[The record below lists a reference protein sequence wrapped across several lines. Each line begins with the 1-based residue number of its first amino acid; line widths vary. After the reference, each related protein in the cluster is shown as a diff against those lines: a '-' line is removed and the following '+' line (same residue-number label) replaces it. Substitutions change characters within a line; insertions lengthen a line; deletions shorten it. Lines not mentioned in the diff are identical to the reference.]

1 MDSGWLRPDIHLLVS
16 HGPPLGVQ
24 EPPRQLHRAEMLGRY
39 GRGSSPA
46 TGTGEPRLVP
56 RADADH
62 GEHRPRRTPT
72 PDPLKATSW
81 AYAKKKHWETVARKH
96 IPHAIERG
104 VRVAMGTDCGI
115 AAHGTNLREPAYLV
129 ESGMTPMGAIL
140 AGTSEAAELLGPAHE
155 IGTPEP
161 GKRADLV
168 IARGNSPT
176 GIAPPRQARER
187 PARGEGRRALQGHG
201 RPRSLTVICHTNGR
215 GPGASSIRALIST
228 REHITA
234 SVGGRPP
241 GATARTGP
249 SEWRTTH
256 APPHR
261 HHPTRRG
268 LHTGTQQRLVED
280 RRVRAEARGL
290 RDRPG
295 HRLDPLEADSGGAR
309 QSPAQGRLGETRR
322 ASPARPA
329 CSRAPSTT

>member
-1 MDSGWLRPDIHLLVS
+1 
-16 HGPPLGVQ
+16 
-24 EPPRQLHRAEMLGRY
+24 
-39 GRGSSPA
+39 
-46 TGTGEPRLVP
+46 
-56 RADADH
+56 
-62 GEHRPRRTPT
+62 
-72 PDPLKATSW
+72 
-81 AYAKKKHWETVARKH
+81 
-96 IPHAIERG
+96 
-104 VRVAMGTDCGI
+104 MGTDCGI

-234 SVGGRPP
+234 SVGGT
-241 GATARTGP
+241 TARRDSAYGP
-249 SEWRTTH
+249 QRVEDHSCATSPT
-256 APPHR
+256 PPHSPWTS
-261 HHPTRRG
+261 H
-268 LHTGTQQRLVED
+268 
-280 RRVRAEARGL
+280 
-290 RDRPG
+290 RD
-295 HRLDPLEADSGGAR
+295 
-309 QSPAQGRLGETRR
+309 
-322 ASPARPA
+322 
-329 CSRAPSTT
+329 STTPGRRSPSSCRSSWAS